1 MHCPNCGN
9 LVESNDLFCGECG
22 HKIDRQSQTVNSAK
36 EDISNATS
44 NSTSKTTDESHS
56 NANFAT
62 PQSSSNET
70 SSKEIYSRKGNLH
83 SEQDNHSPSL
93 EKSPQHDNQ
102 QKTPQVNQP
111 GNSKHQQQSHTK
123 TSSTYQND
131 SQQYHQA
138 NQQQN
143 QLSEHAKEVT
153 EESKGFFKS
162 AFVAPDQIIKSNHA
176 FSFKLLLSL
185 LVIGF
190 LVVAILIGTII
201 PDEIYQLGTSK
212 GSFVSSLVVGIIL
225 FLVVIVGATYA
236 ITRLVVKQPIS
247 FRKVLSDYVLINSV
261 TVALLVVVFILFM
274 VNSYSFG
281 TGVFILSLFLFV
293 ISGVYMIAKYSAQY
307 DTKFSSFYGI
317 ILFLVIIF
325 LFTSIF
331 GESLFNQLFRNL
343 LERLGDIFDGGGS
356 IY

>member
-1 MHCPNCGN
+1 M
-9 LVESNDLFCGECG
+9 
-22 HKIDRQSQTVNSAK
+22 
-36 EDISNATS
+36 
-44 NSTSKTTDESHS
+44 
-56 NANFAT
+56 
-62 PQSSSNET
+62 
-70 SSKEIYSRKGNLH
+70 SSKETYSRKGNLH
-83 SEQDNHSPSL
+83 SEQDNHSSSL

-102 QKTPQVNQP
+102 QKTPQANQP
-111 GNSKHQQQSHTK
+111 SNSKHQQQSRTQ

-131 SQQYHQA
+131 SHQQQPAHHQS

-190 LVVAILIGTII
+190 LVVAILLGTII

-212 GSFVSSLVVGIIL
+212 GSFVSSLVLGIIL
-225 FLVVIVGATYA
+225 FLAVIVGATYA

-281 TGVFILSLFLFV
+281 TGVFMLSLFLFV

-317 ILFLVIIF
+317 ILFLIIIF

-356 IY
+356 MY

>member
-9 LVESNDLFCGECG
+9 PVESNDLFCGECG

-44 NSTSKTTDESHS
+44 NSTSKTTNESHS
-56 NANFAT
+56 DANHT
-62 PQSSSNET
+62 SSQM
-70 SSKEIYSRKGNLH
+70 SSKETYSRKGNLH
-83 SEQDNHSPSL
+83 SEQDNHSSSL

-102 QKTPQVNQP
+102 QKTPQANQP
-111 GNSKHQQQSHTK
+111 SNSKHQQQSRTQ

-131 SQQYHQA
+131 SHQQQPAHHQS

-190 LVVAILIGTII
+190 LVVAILLGTII

-212 GSFVSSLVVGIIL
+212 GSFVSSLVLGIIL
-225 FLVVIVGATYA
+225 FLAVIVGATYA

-281 TGVFILSLFLFV
+281 TGVFMLSLFLFV

-317 ILFLVIIF
+317 ILFLIIIF

-356 IY
+356 MY